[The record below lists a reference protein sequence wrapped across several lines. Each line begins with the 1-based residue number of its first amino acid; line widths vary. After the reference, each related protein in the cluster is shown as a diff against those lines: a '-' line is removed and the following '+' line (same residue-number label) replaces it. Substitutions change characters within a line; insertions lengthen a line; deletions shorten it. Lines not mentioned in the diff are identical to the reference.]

1 MTKPALAI
9 CCLMFTVSAHAQEAA
24 NPFTSKEVA
33 PGIHVIYGAGEEFV
47 GGNVSVMVGDEHVVL
62 IDDAMVPTAPALI
75 SAVEEIAGR
84 PIDFVINTH
93 YHGDHT
99 GGNAQLANDG
109 TLVVAHDNLRKRLL
123 EKPEDAGGAAG
134 IPVITFSE
142 TLTFHVNGK
151 IAKVFHLPHAHTDGD
166 GAIHFPEANVIH
178 AGDVVFNGIFPYIDL
193 DAGGSVAGFIAAQ
206 QQLIDMAD
214 DDTLILAG
222 HGDPVASKA
231 DVERDLAVLV
241 EGRKRIQALVEQG
254 MSEEEILAANPLAD
268 YHDEYNWSFITT
280 ERMTRTH
287 FRDLTSE

>member
-1 MTKPALAI
+1 MFALA
-9 CCLMFTVSAHAQEAA
+9 AHAQEAA
-24 NPFTSKEVA
+24 NPFTSEEVS
-33 PGIHVIYGAGEEFV
+33 PGIHVIYGAGEKFV
-47 GGNVSVMVGDEHVVL
+47 GGNVSVMVGEEHVVL

-75 SAVEEIAGR
+75 SAVEAIADR

-99 GGNAQLANDG
+99 GGNAQLAKDG

-214 DDTLILAG
+214 DDTLFLAG

-231 DVERDLAVLV
+231 DVEQNLAVLRD
-241 EGRKRIQALVEQG
+241 GRKRVKALVDQG
-254 MSEEEILAANPLAD
+254 MSEEEVLAANPLAD
-268 YHDEYNWSFITT
+268 YHDEYNWSFITS

>member
-9 CCLMFTVSAHAQEAA
+9 CCLMFALAAHAQEAA
-24 NPFTSKEVA
+24 NPFTSEEVS
-33 PGIHVIYGAGEEFV
+33 PGIHVIYGAGEKFV
-47 GGNVSVMVGDEHVVL
+47 GGNVSVMVGEEHVVL

-75 SAVEEIAGR
+75 SDVEAIADR

-99 GGNAQLANDG
+99 GGNAQLAKDG

-178 AGDVVFNGIFPYIDL
+178 AGDVIFNGIFPYIDL

-214 DDTLILAG
+214 DDTLFLAG

-241 EGRKRIQALVEQG
+241 EGRKRIQALVDQG

-268 YHDEYNWSFITT
+268 YHDEYNWRFITT
-280 ERMTRTH
+280 ERMTQTH
-287 FRDLTSE
+287 YRDLTSE

>member
-9 CCLMFTVSAHAQEAA
+9 CCLMFALAAHAQEAA
-24 NPFTSKEVA
+24 NPFTSEEVS
-33 PGIHVIYGAGEEFV
+33 PGIHVIYGAGEKFV
-47 GGNVSVMVGDEHVVL
+47 GGNVSVMVGEEHVVL

-75 SAVEEIAGR
+75 SAVEAIADR

-99 GGNAQLANDG
+99 GGNAQLAKDG

-178 AGDVVFNGIFPYIDL
+178 AGDVIFNGIFPYIDL

-214 DDTLILAG
+214 DDTLFLAG

-241 EGRKRIQALVEQG
+241 EGRKRIQALVDQG

-268 YHDEYNWSFITT
+268 YHDDYNWSFITT
-280 ERMTRTH
+280 ERMTQTH
-287 FRDLTSE
+287 YRDLTSE

>member
-1 MTKPALAI
+1 MFALA
-9 CCLMFTVSAHAQEAA
+9 AHAQEAA
-24 NPFTSKEVA
+24 NPFTSEEVS
-33 PGIHVIYGAGEEFV
+33 PGIHVIYGAGEKFV
-47 GGNVSVMVGDEHVVL
+47 GGNVSVMVGEEHVVL

-75 SAVEEIAGR
+75 SAVEAIADR

-99 GGNAQLANDG
+99 GGNAQLAKDG

-178 AGDVVFNGIFPYIDL
+178 AGDVIFNGIFPYIDL

-214 DDTLILAG
+214 DDTLFLAG

-231 DVERDLAVLV
+231 DVEQNLAVLRD
-241 EGRKRIQALVEQG
+241 GRKRVKALVDQG
-254 MSEEEILAANPLAD
+254 MSEEEVLAANPLAD
-268 YHDEYNWSFITT
+268 YHDEYNWSFITS

>member
-1 MTKPALAI
+1 MFALA
-9 CCLMFTVSAHAQEAA
+9 AHAQEAA
-24 NPFTSKEVA
+24 NPFTSEEVS
-33 PGIHVIYGAGEEFV
+33 PGIHVIYGAGEKFV
-47 GGNVSVMVGDEHVVL
+47 GGNVSVMVGEEHVVL

-75 SAVEEIAGR
+75 SAVEAIADR

-178 AGDVVFNGIFPYIDL
+178 AGDVIFNGIFPYIDL

-214 DDTLILAG
+214 DDTLFLAG

-241 EGRKRIQALVEQG
+241 EGRKRIQALVDQG

-268 YHDEYNWSFITT
+268 YHDEYNWRFITT
-280 ERMTRTH
+280 ERMTQTH
-287 FRDLTSE
+287 YRDLTSE

>member
-9 CCLMFTVSAHAQEAA
+9 CCLMFALAAHAQEAA
-24 NPFTSKEVA
+24 NPFTSEEVS
-33 PGIHVIYGAGEEFV
+33 PGIHVIYGAGEKFV
-47 GGNVSVMVGDEHVVL
+47 GGNVSVMVGEEHVVL

-75 SAVEEIAGR
+75 SAVEAIADR

-99 GGNAQLANDG
+99 GGNAQLAKDG

-178 AGDVVFNGIFPYIDL
+178 AGDVIFNGIFPYIDL

-214 DDTLILAG
+214 DDTLFLAG

-241 EGRKRIQALVEQG
+241 EGRKRIQALVDQG

-268 YHDEYNWSFITT
+268 YHDEYNWRFITT
-280 ERMTRTH
+280 ERMTQTH
-287 FRDLTSE
+287 YRDLTSE

>member
-1 MTKPALAI
+1 MTKPALTI
-9 CCLMFTVSAHAQEAA
+9 CCLMFALAAHAQEAA

-75 SAVEEIAGR
+75 SAVEAIADR

-178 AGDVVFNGIFPYIDL
+178 AGDVIFNGIFPYIDL

-214 DDTLILAG
+214 DDTLFLAG

-241 EGRKRIQALVEQG
+241 EGRKRIQALVDQG

-268 YHDEYNWSFITT
+268 YHDEYNWRFITT
-280 ERMTRTH
+280 ERMTQTH
-287 FRDLTSE
+287 YRDLTSE

>member
-9 CCLMFTVSAHAQEAA
+9 CCLISALSAHAQEAA
-24 NPFTSKEVA
+24 NPFTSKEVS
-33 PGIHVIYGAGEEFV
+33 PGIHVIYGAGEKFV
-47 GGNVSVMVGDEHVVL
+47 GGNVSVMVGEEHVVL

-75 SAVEEIAGR
+75 SAVEKIADR

-151 IAKVFHLPHAHTDGD
+151 IAKVFHLPRAHTDGD

-178 AGDVVFNGIFPYIDL
+178 AGDVLFNGIFPYIDL

-206 QQLIDMAD
+206 QKVIDMAD
-214 DDTLILAG
+214 DDTLVLAG

-231 DVERDLAVLV
+231 DVERNLAVLKD
-241 EGRKRIQALVEQG
+241 GRKRVKALVDQG
-254 MSEEEILAANPLAD
+254 MSEDEVLAANPLAD

>member
-9 CCLMFTVSAHAQEAA
+9 CCLMFALAAHAQEAA
-24 NPFTSKEVA
+24 NPFTSEEVS
-33 PGIHVIYGAGEEFV
+33 PGIHVIYGAGEKFV
-47 GGNVSVMVGDEHVVL
+47 GGNVSVMVGEEHVVL

-75 SAVEEIAGR
+75 SAVEAIADR

-99 GGNAQLANDG
+99 GGNAQLAKDG

-214 DDTLILAG
+214 DDTLFLAG

-241 EGRKRIQALVEQG
+241 EGRKRIQALVDQG

-268 YHDEYNWSFITT
+268 YHDEYNWRFITT
-280 ERMTRTH
+280 ERMTQTH
-287 FRDLTSE
+287 YRDLTSE